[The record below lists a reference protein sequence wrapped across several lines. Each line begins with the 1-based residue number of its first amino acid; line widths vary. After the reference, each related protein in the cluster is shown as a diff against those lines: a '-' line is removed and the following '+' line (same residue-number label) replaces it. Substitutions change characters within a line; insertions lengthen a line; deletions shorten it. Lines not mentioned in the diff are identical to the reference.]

1 MSWLI
6 SGNEDLFVHLEAGDD
21 HLAWGDNIH
30 VLNNIRFSALHFL
43 FVAVFTVYSETKNCI
58 IFHVDILG
66 CEDI

>member
-1 MSWLI
+1 MY
-6 SGNEDLFVHLEAGDD
+6 LEAVDD

-30 VLNNIRFSALHFL
+30 NIRFSALHFL